1 MNHFTVF
8 TNNGADFYFNG
19 VKIAA
24 MINETLV
31 LEAREYSEEEISQL
45 TKFIKSYKKIIKK
58 LKITKNYKKIKKKEG
73 KIK

>member
-24 MINETLV
+24 VVNEALV
-31 LEAREYSEEEISQL
+31 LEQREYSNEELLQL
-45 TKFIKSYKKIIKK
+45 TKFVKSYKKIIKK
-58 LKITKNYKKIKKKEG
+58 LKITKMLKKKE
-73 KIK
+73 KSNEI

>member
-19 VKIAA
+19 IKIASV
-24 MINETLV
+24 INETLV
-31 LEAREYSEEEISQL
+31 LKSREYSEEETLQL
-45 TKFIKSYKKIIKK
+45 TQFIKSYKKIIKK
-58 LKITKNYKKIKKKEG
+58 LKIKNYKNIKKEG

>member
-19 VKIAA
+19 VKIATV
-24 MINETLV
+24 INETLV
-31 LEAREYSEEEISQL
+31 LKAREYSEEETSKL
-45 TKFIKSYKKIIKK
+45 TQFIKSYKKIIKK
-58 LKITKNYKKIKKKEG
+58 LKIKNYKNVKKEG

>member
-24 MINETLV
+24 VINETLV
-31 LEAREYSEEEISQL
+31 LKSREYSEKEISQL
-45 TKFIKSYKKIIKK
+45 TKFIKNYKKFY
-58 LKITKNYKKIKKKEG
+58 KIKNYKKL
-73 KIK
+73 